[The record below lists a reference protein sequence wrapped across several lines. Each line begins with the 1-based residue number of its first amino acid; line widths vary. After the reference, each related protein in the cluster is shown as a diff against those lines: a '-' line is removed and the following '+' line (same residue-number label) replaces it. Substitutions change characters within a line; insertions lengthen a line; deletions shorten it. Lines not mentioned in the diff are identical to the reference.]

1 MERVSDFL
9 NTGCRDRTCGVPFS
23 VGVPLSCRRGW
34 VSLADVGTGL
44 GHKAHAPS
52 LIREFVGADLVARF
66 TDAFSACPLSNRPG
80 LQRVK

>member
-1 MERVSDFL
+1 M
-9 NTGCRDRTCGVPFS
+9 
-23 VGVPLSCRRGW
+23 
-34 VSLADVGTGL
+34 SLADVGTGL

-52 LIREFVGADLVARF
+52 LIHEFVGADLVARF